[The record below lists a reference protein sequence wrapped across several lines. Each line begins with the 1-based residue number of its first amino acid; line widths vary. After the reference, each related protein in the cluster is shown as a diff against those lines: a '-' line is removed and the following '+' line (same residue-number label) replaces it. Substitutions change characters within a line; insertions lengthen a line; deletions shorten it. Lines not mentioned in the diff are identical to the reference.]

1 MKPPLLLFFLCFLT
15 AVFSPAQSNPP
26 QPLAFRIGSVRF
38 DRPEGW
44 SYSRPTDGILA
55 AQLEKKTDG
64 APLRITFARLASGSI
79 GTVSANVDRW
89 QGQFLSRDSAP
100 RIETLTGTT
109 LPLTLV
115 KLAGTMKGGVPGGP
129 PNEAPDTLL
138 LGAILDSPEG
148 LVAVKLV
155 GPQKMVGLA
164 EPVFMELV
172 KSAAGRKP

>member
-1 MKPPLLLFFLCFLT
+1 M
-15 AVFSPAQSNPP
+15 
-26 QPLAFRIGSVRF
+26 AFRIGSVRF

-44 SYSRPTDGILA
+44 TYSRPTDGILA

-64 APLRITFARLASGSI
+64 TLLRITFTKLASGS
-79 GTVSANVDRW
+79 GSTVSANVERW
-89 QGQFLSRDSAP
+89 QGQFLSRDAAP
-100 RIETLTGTT
+100 QAEAIPNTT

-115 KLAGTMKGGVPGGP
+115 RLGGTMKGGVPGGP
-129 PNEAPDTLL
+129 PKDTSDTLL

-148 LVAVKLV
+148 LVVVKLV
-155 GPQKMVGLA
+155 GQKKPVGLV